1 MFENEEKQATPF
13 PVGVSFAFPH
23 FFPQHLNLFLLCLFV
38 ATFHPS
44 IPPPLPPPMT
54 SPHPRASVRA
64 ARIASHVA
72 PSSLFPLSPSSLCL
86 RPTNMVVATPVE
98 PAKVKQKKNYLDLEN
113 SENAYA
119 NNTEHVCCDLNA
131 KEGEGIMKGI

>member
-1 MFENEEKQATPF
+1 MRRNKPHLSLLGFRSRFRTSSLNIST
-13 PVGVSFAFPH
+13 SFSFVY
-23 FFPQHLNLFLLCLFV
+23 LL
-38 ATFHPS
+38 
-44 IPPPLPPPMT
+44 PPLPPPMT